1 MWKDLQLNYWHI
13 LLINRTKK
21 IAWVHTDF
29 EKHHWTNVIFK
40 NKQNEEQTY
49 SRYHQIVTVSVTVQ
63 KAFIKAFPLVK
74 SLVKIIYNPIDH
86 EDIIKKGKQYEPLP
100 SKSKIRLISIGRL
113 TKVKAY
119 SRLLHIALRLK
130 QSGYAFE
137 LWILGDGEEREMLQH
152 YICKKTVGRLCY
164 SMGIPNKSI
173 RLYDTIRLVCLFFNQ
188 RRV

>member
-1 MWKDLQLNYWHI
+1 MVYKWFVPHHADVEIAFVEGFATK
-13 LLINRTKK
+13 LLAHSTNKQAKK

-152 YICKKTVGRLCY
+152 YICKNSWKIVL
-164 SMGIPNKSI
+164 
-173 RLYDTIRLVCLFFNQ
+173 LYGDSKQIHTPL
-188 RRV
+188 